1 MKKVFLLVLVSIF
14 GFSIVNCGKKKV
26 IAPVNKKEMTREEAA
41 IIIQKYWRTKLAQ
54 KEAAKLWTKKFC
66 HSVLDNI
73 LEGDV
78 NLEKIKSDLQ
88 NIPEQ
93 WRIEVICNCLQILVK
108 NLHIKDLV
116 PQEIFKDLF
125 ALFGILIKTYLNDY
139 FYIFNTLKIELLTDE
154 GNKELVDTLKS
165 EMPDLTKI
173 LTTLGALLDKDRNQE
188 EEALFIENLKLLEP
202 KITSLLNKASTP
214 QIKEKSGMF
223 KDIIES
229 LQNLSS
235 LGMYINSELL
245 GTFVK
250 SFGENIGYSIGYSIG
265 KSFTER
271 RISPASSNL

>member
-1 MKKVFLLVLVSIF
+1 MKKLFLLVLVSVF
-14 GFSIVNCGKKKV
+14 GFSTANCMKKNSGMH
-26 IAPVNKKEMTREEAA
+26 VNKKEMTKEEAA
-41 IIIQKYWRTKLAQ
+41 IIIQKHWRTKLAQ

-66 HSVLDNI
+66 HSVLDNV
-73 LEGDV
+73 LEGNV

-125 ALFGILIKTYLNDY
+125 ALFGILIKTHLNDY
-139 FYIFNTLKIELLTDE
+139 FYIFNTLKIELLTGE
-154 GNKELVDTLKS
+154 VNKELVDTLKS
-165 EMPDLTKI
+165 EMPDLIKI
-173 LTTLGALLDKDRNQE
+173 LTTLGALLDKDRSQ

-214 QIKEKSGMF
+214 QIKEKAGMF

-229 LQNLSS
+229 LQNLS
-235 LGMYINSELL
+235 LMGMRINSDIL
-245 GTFVK
+245 GTLGK
-250 SFGENIGYSIGYSIG
+250 SLGENIGSSIVNSFIG
-265 KSFTER
+265 G
-271 RISPASSNL
+271 RISPANNN